1 MTSAEMLKEF
11 DILYDKITSFSAP
24 GYEDDEKSIFLTK
37 AQERV
42 VLSLL
47 NPLKNFVHEGFE
59 ETEVR
64 RKDLQELVK
73 GATLITPSATQTN
86 VYPNGIFFDLP
97 EDCLYVISEEI
108 TTSSSIPC
116 KNNVRVRV
124 KPITHDY
131 YTINKENPWKKPN
144 YLQNVWRLD
153 YSSRKHE
160 IITDGTFTVSSYV
173 IRYIKKLQPIIIG
186 ANTVDGATGP
196 LNCELNPI
204 IHKRI
209 VEVAVQ
215 IATGVTTPELYQI
228 KTIEQ
233 KQGEN

>member
-1 MTSAEMLKEF
+1 MTSAEMEKEF
-11 DILYDKITSFSAP
+11 SILYDKITSFSAP

-47 NPLKNFVHEGFE
+47 NPLKNSVHEGFE

-64 RKDLQELVK
+64 RKDLQALVK
-73 GATLITPSATQTN
+73 GATLTVASASQ
-86 VYPNGIFFDLP
+86 VGVLPNGKFYDLP
-97 EDCLYVISEEI
+97 SDCLYVISEEI
-108 TTSSSIPC
+108 ITSSPIPC
-116 KNNVRVRV
+116 KNNIRVRV
-124 KPITHDY
+124 KPITHDFY
-131 YTINKENPWKKPN
+131 SINKDNPWKKPN

-153 YSSRKHE
+153 YSTNKHE
-160 IITDGTFTVSSYV
+160 IITDGTFSVASYE

-196 LNCELNPI
+196 LNCELNNI